1 MDYYELNAN
10 KFCFATFDL
19 DLTSIVKEFLK
30 YIPAGGRVL
39 DAGCGS
45 GRDACTFKKL
55 GYNVAAFD
63 SSPAMVEIASRNLGQ
78 KVQCMSFYD
87 IDYDC
92 FFDGI
97 WACASLLHVKRDDL
111 ASVLSKLKKSVI
123 LNGCIYVSFKLGD
136 AERVDK
142 HGRYF
147 NDLNEEGLN
156 IILKKT
162 DGLISKEMW
171 ITQDARPDRNDEFWL
186 NAILIAK

>member
-1 MDYYELNAN
+1 MSYYDLNAD
-10 KFCFATFDL
+10 KFCSATFNL
-19 DLTSIVKEFLK
+19 DLKNIVKEFLK
-30 YIPAGGRVL
+30 YIPDGGRIL

-55 GYNVAAFD
+55 GYDVTAFD

-87 IDYDC
+87 VDYDC
-92 FFDGI
+92 IFEGI

-123 LNGCIYVSFKLGD
+123 LNGCIYVSFKFGD

-147 NDLNEEGLN
+147 NDLDEEGLN
-156 IILKKT
+156 RILKNT
-162 DGLISKEMW
+162 DGLISKEVW